1 MRMNRNMRKG
11 MSMKKYMNT
20 RGNEGYSHTMMTSGN
35 VGRDVESL
43 QKMLVTLAEDYTSIP
58 VVNITSVYDDLT
70 RKAVV
75 ELQKVMG
82 LETTGNVN
90 RIMWDRMSI
99 LASRKEIRSPRE
111 ATSFDES
118 DNVIKEGSKGRMVT
132 DLQKYLNMVAE
143 KYPSIP
149 KLIVDGIFGS
159 KTKASVIEFQKL
171 FNLEP
176 DGIVGQI
183 TWETLYNVSIGK
195 KPPTIFD

>member
-1 MRMNRNMRKG
+1 MRMGRNMRKG
-11 MSMKKYMNT
+11 MSMKQYMNT
-20 RGNEGYSHTMMTSGN
+20 RGNEGYNYTMMTSGN

-70 RKAVV
+70 RKAVL

-90 RIMWDRMSI
+90 KVMWDRMSI
-99 LASRKEIRSPRE
+99 LASKKEIRCSRE
-111 ATSFDES
+111 ETSFDES
-118 DNVIKEGSKGRMVT
+118 DNVIKEGSKGKMVT

-143 KYPSIP
+143 KYPSIS
-149 KLIVDGIFGS
+149 KLVVDGIFGP
-159 KTKASVIEFQKL
+159 KTKAAVMEFQRL
-171 FNLEP
+171 FNLEQ

-183 TWETLYNVSIGK
+183 TWETLYNISLGK